1 MILQSPE
8 NRGLKTEA
16 FICIYFCI
24 YYTFQSITT
33 EFTLRLYTTSLA
45 MPWQST
51 LTIHGNLK
59 NMRHVACNGNKDI
72 WYVYVFVCFMALN
85 I

>member
-16 FICIYFCI
+16 VHVHFFCI
-24 YYTFQSITT
+24 HYTFQSITT
-33 EFTLRLYTTSLA
+33 EFTLRLYTVALA
-45 MPWQST
+45 TPWQST
-51 LTIHGNLK
+51 LIIHSNLK

-72 WYVYVFVCFMALN
+72 
-85 I
+85 